1 MSGGEDGEK
10 EAKEPN
16 REKKTVKQKKCVGGV
31 MIKAEEKNERFKDW
45 IFLPPPLQERSRER
59 REMDVMR
66 PGPCVLHAQ
75 GARGTDTPG
84 RAETYGREVIPQSEM
99 ATKAPAQW
107 YPFVKA
113 VAIKGP

>member
-1 MSGGEDGEK
+1 
-10 EAKEPN
+10 
-16 REKKTVKQKKCVGGV
+16 

-45 IFLPPPLQERSRER
+45 IFYPHPSKKGPER

-75 GARGTDTPG
+75 GAPGTDKPG